1 MGFEDG
7 IKFSDWIKSR
17 ISWFITLII
26 ATVLSMTVVN
36 MKDIILKF
44 EILFAILIG
53 AAFSLLFIY
62 SNNFYKD
69 YTKIMNSERVPMDAI
84 LKVESKKVIFD
95 DATFSDNEAE
105 VKLFRKLFNN
115 MTTSN
120 ETYDRYKVII
130 KSGEDVPHLDDITLT
145 RNKKDIKLSKL
156 DKKISQPMR
165 CLEIDSSTINGSEI
179 SEIIEPIRKNVEF
192 FVPLHIKS
200 GKTCNFE
207 VKYRTKA
214 YENAIHGLEDF
225 TQVTVNRITNQLI
238 INILLE
244 GEMKN
249 KFKVAHC
256 AEEDG
261 TVLSYKIFDASEERM
276 KKTESQITEPP
287 KYKGSKAIWEI
298 KNPKIGYRYRMYF
311 RLLPCDKYV

>member
-1 MGFEDG
+1 MNSEEG
-7 IKFSDWIKSR
+7 IKFGDWIKSR

-26 ATVLSMTVVN
+26 ATVLSITVVN
-36 MKDIILKF
+36 MKDIVLKF

-53 AAFSLLFIY
+53 ATFSLLFIY

-95 DATFSDNEAE
+95 DATFTDNEAE
-105 VKLFRKLFNN
+105 VKVFRKLLNN
-115 MTTSN
+115 MTITN

-130 KSGEDVPHLDDITLT
+130 KSKDDVPHLDDINLT
-145 RNKKDIKLSKL
+145 RNKRKIGLNKL
-156 DKKISQPMR
+156 DKKITQPMR
-165 CLEIDSSTINGSEI
+165 CLEIDSNEINGSEV

-192 FVPLHIKS
+192 FVPLYLKS

-207 VKYRTKA
+207 VSYRTKA
-214 YENAIHGLEDF
+214 YENAIEGQEDF
-225 TQVTVNRITNQLI
+225 TQMQVNRITNQLI
-238 INILLE
+238 IKIILE
-244 GEMKN
+244 GEMKK

-256 AEEDG
+256 VEEDG
-261 TVLSYKIFDASEERM
+261 TVLSYKIFDASDERM
-276 KKTESQITEPP
+276 KKTESQIIEPP
-287 KYKGSKAIWEI
+287 EYEGSKAIWEI

-311 RLLPCDKYV
+311 RLLSSEKYV